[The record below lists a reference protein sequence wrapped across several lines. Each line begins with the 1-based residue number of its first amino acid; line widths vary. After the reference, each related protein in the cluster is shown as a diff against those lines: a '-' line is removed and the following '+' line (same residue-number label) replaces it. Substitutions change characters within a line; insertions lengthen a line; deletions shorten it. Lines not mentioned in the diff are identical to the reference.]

1 MNEPVGV
8 LQSLRE
14 QIDQIDLELLH
25 LLSARA
31 TVVLQIQR
39 AKREFGLPSYSAAR
53 ESDIVQRLRN
63 ANKGPLP
70 DDAIEDIF
78 RRILQHSLSSLVVED
93 G

>member
-1 MNEPVGV
+1 MNELLGE
-8 LQSLRE
+8 LQALRE
-14 QIDQIDLELLH
+14 QIDQVDLELLH

-39 AKREFGLPSYSAAR
+39 AKRELGLPSYSAER
-53 ESDIVQRLRN
+53 ESDIVRRLRS

-93 G
+93 K

>member
-1 MNEPVGV
+1 MIESEAL

-39 AKREFGLPSYSAAR
+39 AKRELGLPSYSATR
-53 ESDIVQRLRN
+53 ESDIVRRLKN

-70 DDAIEDIF
+70 DDAKEDIF

-93 G
+93 R

>member
-1 MNEPVGV
+1 MNEQASVI
-8 LQSLRE
+8 QELRN
-14 QIDQIDLELLH
+14 QIDRIDLELLD
-25 LLSARA
+25 LLSTRA

-39 AKREFGLPSYSAAR
+39 AKREFGLPSYSATR
-53 ESDIVQRLRN
+53 ESDIVRRLRN

-93 G
+93 E